1 MIRASCVH
9 YGFIAAIRINGQ
21 ISLLRDVNEITL
33 IMKWKIGII
42 DQIVCDTYLLNF
54 RRFREIH
61 QSRFFVI
68 H

>member
-33 IMKWKIGII
+33 IMMENWHHRSNRLRHISAKF
-42 DQIVCDTYLLNF
+42 QTF
-54 RRFREIH
+54 
-61 QSRFFVI
+61 S
-68 H
+68 